1 MEAITLE
8 IDLRVYRLSA
18 VKKALYRLGRRYV
31 GTITLLEADRASVVL
46 YQTPDAPPGDADHA
60 RTALLREVLDQELR
74 EHIADETGA
83 IRNILVAQAF
93 SKTSLFDDEAE
104 PKGE

>member
-1 MEAITLE
+1 MEALTIEL
-8 IDLRVYRLSA
+8 DLRVYRLSA

-46 YQTPDAPPGDADHA
+46 HQTPGAPPGDADHA

-93 SKTSLFDDEAE
+93 SKTSLFADDGE
-104 PKGE
+104 PSAG